1 MSRLRFLL
9 VATFFG
15 ICSWAV
21 AEEGKLRSV
30 LVGNDDLRPL
40 IDLNPP
46 TADSILSN
54 APAEKLELSPA
65 VVSSAEY
72 EPSAADVAT
81 EPSENST
88 PAPTPAPAS
97 ATASSTAGTVA
108 PTESQPNSP
117 KREAVSSNPLFDFGV
132 AATSKASEVVIRG
145 VYVDTP
151 AHRLR
156 LIRGDVIT
164 GIDGKSLSTREFQE
178 ALREK
183 MVSSEPF
190 LMQVRRG
197 DKQYRLRVNIAAS
210 PANAVAQTSRQP
222 ARRQTSAQRVSQQ
235 RRPNRT
241 SAQRVSTSSSQVASQ
256 PQARPANQP
265 AATSTPNPARAQ
277 AAATATVRQSN
288 QPVIGAGGRILG
300 NRRVINSARRLFG
313 R

>member
-15 ICSWAV
+15 ICSWAI

-46 TADSILSN
+46 TPDSILSN
-54 APAEKLELSPA
+54 EPAEKLDLSPA
-65 VVSSAEY
+65 VVSPSEY
-72 EPSAADVAT
+72 EPSVADVT
-81 EPSENST
+81 TDQSENSRPT
-88 PAPTPAPAS
+88 PTPAPAS
-97 ATASSTAGTVA
+97 TADSKAVA
-108 PTESQPNSP
+108 PTASQPASP
-117 KREAVSSNPLFDFGV
+117 KRKPASSDPFFDFGV
-132 AATSKASEVVIRG
+132 AVAPTATEVVIRG

-151 AHRLR
+151 AQRLR

-164 GIDGKSLSTREFQE
+164 GIDGKQLSTREFQE

-183 MVSSEPF
+183 MTSVETF
-190 LMQVRRG
+190 VMQVRRG
-197 DKQYRLRVNIAAS
+197 DKQYRLRVNFAAL
-210 PANAVAQTSRQP
+210 PQKAVAQTSRQP

-235 RRPNRT
+235 RRPNRN
-241 SAQRVSTSSSQVASQ
+241 SAQRVPASSQVARQ
-256 PQARPANQP
+256 PQARPGNQP
-265 AATSTPNPARAQ
+265 AATSTQAQ
-277 AAATATVRQSN
+277 AAATATVRPSN